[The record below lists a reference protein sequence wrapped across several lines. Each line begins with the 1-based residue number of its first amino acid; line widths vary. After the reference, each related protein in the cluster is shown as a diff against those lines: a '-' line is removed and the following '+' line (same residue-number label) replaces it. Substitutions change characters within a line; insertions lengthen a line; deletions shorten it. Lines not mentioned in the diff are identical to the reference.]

1 MCNYQDE
8 IKCLRICVMTVNIK
22 CNQSKNELNIYAILD
37 CCNRWTFGTKKLRSE
52 GNLTTINIKTLNGEK
67 SQETEA
73 ISGLEGGQC
82 N

>member
-8 IKCLRICVMTVNIK
+8 IKSLRICVMTVNIK

-37 CCNRWTFGTKKLRSE
+37 SCNRWTFGTKKLRSE